1 MIDAFISPV
10 VCRAQNTL
18 NDKVITV
25 NSILKQVYKLNGLGF
40 IDSSNICSEHLFDD
54 GLHLNDNGK
63 VILTNNFMN
72 VLNRFIL

>member
-1 MIDAFISPV
+1 M
-10 VCRAQNTL
+10 
-18 NDKVITV
+18 ITV

-54 GLHLNDNGK
+54 GLHLNGNGK